1 MVREVTDDAFQK
13 QIDYLAGEL
22 SKLEGNMIDPRDFG
36 RLEAEVHGLRQQVS
50 DLSKN
55 VESLLEIANKSK
67 GAMWIGMGLVG
78 FFSSVATVIVGKV
91 LTLK

>member
-1 MVREVTDDAFQK
+1 MA
-13 QIDYLAGEL
+13 YLAEQL
-22 SKLEGNMIDPRDFG
+22 TEVESSMIDPRDFG
-36 RLEAEVHGLRQQVS
+36 RLEAEVHELRQQVS